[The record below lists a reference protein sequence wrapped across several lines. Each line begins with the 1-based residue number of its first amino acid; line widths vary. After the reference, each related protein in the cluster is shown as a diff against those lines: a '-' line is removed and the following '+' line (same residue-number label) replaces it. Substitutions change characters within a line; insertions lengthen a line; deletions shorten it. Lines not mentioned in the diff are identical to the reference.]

1 MTKVEKKDSVEE
13 SGVLVTCGPL
23 TAESPHSMT
32 LQSVWESRERKGAA
46 SRDRDFN
53 ASEKPGG
60 RGWKYRRI

>member
-1 MTKVEKKDSVEE
+1 MKDSVEE
-13 SGVLVTCGPL
+13 SRVLVTCGPL

-53 ASEKPGG
+53 ASEKPDV
-60 RGWKYRRI
+60 RGWKYRRM